1 LRLNSEEKALRR
13 LKNRIKLCSRGIT
26 LPTGSKPV
34 LHLQSKQGGAGPQG
48 TAAYIGETPGDHNSQ
63 LSLVIFPED
72 HYLAQYALPTT
83 WAEPQSD
90 REPESGMDTKRGK
103 ILQAGSELF
112 LEKVE
117 NNWKGTLPDGRKV
130 TMLSKARFHPYRTFS
145 ICLYRNCRHLE
156 KNEGCKYCTAN
167 LLTDKL
173 NFHTRLPDREN
184 VDYLKLAMSNN
195 PVRSVTLTSGTFESP
210 ERTVKDLI
218 SQARLIKEETGVS
231 VHVQSEPFFDRALMK
246 ELSEVSES
254 IGIFMEFF
262 DEKVRREICPGK
274 ARAFTQDDYMRSWE
288 IAVSCFGWGNVF
300 TTNLMGFDEDYEVIL
315 QGIERAA
322 RIGTMTSILWTRV
335 GSPQLGAFI
344 PSYLEKENNK
354 LLQLHMDAGRILVE
368 NSVDRIAGEGSGCLG
383 CHGCNAIS
391 EAIMWARITS
401 KRDESVSKGDGSTSK
416 RAESVQ
422 VV

>member
-1 LRLNSEEKALRR
+1 MRLDSEEKALRR

-48 TAAYIGETPGDHNSQ
+48 TATYVGEAPGDHNSQ

-72 HYLAQYALPTT
+72 HYLAKYALPTT
-83 WAEPQSD
+83 WV
-90 REPESGMDTKRGK
+90 EPESDGDEKEKK
-103 ILQAGSELF
+103 ILQAGPDIF
-112 LEKVE
+112 LEKVH

-145 ICLYRNCRHLE
+145 ICLYRTCRHLE
-156 KNEGCKYCTAN
+156 SNEGCRYCTAN
-167 LLTDKL
+167 LLIGKL
-173 NFHTRLPDREN
+173 NFHERLPDKEN
-184 VDYLKLAMSNN
+184 LDYLKLAMSNN
-195 PVRSVTLTSGTFESP
+195 PIRSVTLTSGTFESP

-231 VHVQSEPFFDRALMK
+231 IHVQSEPFFDQALMK

-262 DEKVRREICPGK
+262 DEKVRREVCPGK
-274 ARAFTQDDYMRSWE
+274 TRAFTQEDYMRSWE
-288 IAVSCFGWGNVF
+288 TAVSCFGWGKVF

-315 QGIERAA
+315 QGIEKAA
-322 RIGTMTSILWTRV
+322 RIGVMTSILWVRV

-344 PSYLEKENNK
+344 PSYLEEDDNR
-354 LLQLHMDAGRILVE
+354 LLQLHMDAGKILVE
-368 NSVDRIAGEGSGCLG
+368 NSVDSIVGESSGCLG
-383 CHGCNAIS
+383 CHGCNATS
-391 EAIMWARITS
+391 EAIMWARMTSKKGRSALKREEVTS
-401 KRDESVSKGDGSTSK
+401 KRDET
-416 RAESVQ
+416 AQ
-422 VV
+422 VG